1 MGHSLKNRTLAL
13 VALLAAPLPRPLL
26 GSSALEERS
35 LSSFI
40 SPIEGNS
47 SILGTRAR
55 ALALVKVDKMLA
67 RAFPLSVRS
76 FALAETPSV
85 ERGVDSPSLQR
96 FLSEYHYFAEQR
108 ALVASVTLSREDL
121 LPIQEL
127 LLTLPAEVKEP
138 SLLELLVA
146 ELLTKVVAYR
156 DLATGDLL
164 QLPLFAPVIDS
175 TRASALVTFVVEKR
189 FDLWQGMPAFALKPV
204 DPPFRVAPILLFR
217 GTDASL
223 TRKWGWASIISDL
236 DPRGP
241 GYAVFLRSQGLLHDW
256 LAAQKSMGTPARVMG
271 FSLGGALGLY
281 ALKLEANLLLS
292 DPLEPSYLFNLPGI
306 SQGLMREW
314 EESTLPECKIFIS
327 RGDMVSKAGY
337 LLGQVT
343 ELSTP
348 ELLGPLASH
357 VLLVSGQPSYSL
369 AQVDVAAENR
379 SRGFRLFNSEVQQD
393 R

>member
-1 MGHSLKNRTLAL
+1 MKRSLKNRTLAL
-13 VALLAAPLPRPLL
+13 AALLGAALPRPLL
-26 GSSALEERS
+26 GNSDLEEKR
-35 LSSFI
+35 LISFA

-47 SILGTRAR
+47 SLLGMRARAR
-55 ALALVKVDKMLA
+55 ALVRVDRMLA

-76 FALAETPSV
+76 FALAEAPV
-85 ERGVDSPSLQR
+85 LERGVDSPSLQR
-96 FLSEYHYFAEQR
+96 FLNDYHYFAEQR
-108 ALVASVTLSREDL
+108 ALVANVTLARDDL
-121 LPIQEL
+121 LPVQEL
-127 LLTLPAEVKEP
+127 LLALPEEVKERQ
-138 SLLELLVA
+138 LLELLVA

-156 DLATGDLL
+156 DLTAGDLL
-164 QLPLFAPVIDS
+164 QLPLFGSLTGSARTPV
-175 TRASALVTFVVEKR
+175 LVTFVVEKR

-241 GYAVFLRSQGLLHDW
+241 GYAVFLRSQALLHDW
-256 LAAQKSMGTPARVMG
+256 LAVQKSAGAPARVMG

-281 ALKLEANLLLS
+281 ALKLEADLLLS

-306 SQGLMREW
+306 SQALVREW
-314 EESTLPECKIFIS
+314 EESILPECKIFIS

-337 LLGQVT
+337 LLGHVA

-357 VLLVSGQPSYSL
+357 VQLVSGQPSYTL
-369 AQVDVAAENR
+369 AQVDVAEENR
-379 SRGFRLFNSEVQQD
+379 SRGF
-393 R
+393 